1 MICRGGI
8 YNKRNEGVLITP
20 RRGNDHWLPRFAI
33 FVPDRGKPRLGVIT
47 DKDVIAAPAEGTLAP
62 VRKGTWKRLTTCTT
76 ETYIDSKNRPS
87 QIRFEIT
94 FKLSR

>member
-1 MICRGGI
+1 MTCRGGI
-8 YNKRNEGVLITP
+8 YGKRTEGWLITP
-20 RRGNDHWLPRFAI
+20 RHGNDHWLPRFAI

-47 DKDVIAAPAEGTLAP
+47 DKDVIAAPADGSLAP

-76 ETYIDSKNRPS
+76 ETYTDSKGRQS
-87 QIRFEIT
+87 QIRFEIR